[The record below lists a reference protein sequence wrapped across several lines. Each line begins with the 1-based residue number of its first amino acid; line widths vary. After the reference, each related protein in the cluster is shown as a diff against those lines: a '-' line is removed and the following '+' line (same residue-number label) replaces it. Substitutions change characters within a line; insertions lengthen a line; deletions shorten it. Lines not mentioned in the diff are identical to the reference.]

1 MEISAKLVKDLRD
14 RTGAGMMECKKA
26 LVESNGDIEI
36 AIENMRKAGQA
47 KADKKSSRIA
57 AEGVIKI
64 NISGD
69 KKFAT
74 LLEVNSETDF
84 AAKDDS
90 FIEFASNIEER
101 LVSKKYLDVEDLKK
115 DVEEDRQKL
124 VQSIGENIQV
134 RRLATQEFD
143 SSKKVGTYLHS
154 DNKLA
159 AMVLLKEEND
169 ELGRD
174 IAMHISAS
182 APLSINEDGVDKE
195 VLERETNIF
204 ESQAKES
211 GKDENIMQKMVEG
224 KIKRF
229 LKEVTLLSQDFIKDP
244 DTPISKLLE
253 NSDNEVISFERFK
266 VGEGIEVSS
275 KDFAEEVA
283 EQLNKDG

>member
-1 MEISAKLVKDLRD
+1 MDIKASQVKELRELS
-14 RTGAGMMECKKA
+14 GVGMMECKKA
-26 LVESNGDIEI
+26 LVETEGDIE
-36 AIENMRKAGQA
+36 KALDLLRSNSA
-47 KADKKSSRIA
+47 LKAEKKSARVA
-57 AEGVIKI
+57 ADGVIKI
-64 NISGD
+64 YVSENYASMVEI
-69 KKFAT
+69 
-74 LLEVNSETDF
+74 NSETDF
-84 AAKDDS
+84 AAKDES
-90 FIEFASNIEER
+90 FIEFTKNIEAR
-101 LVSKKYLDVEDLKK
+101 LVQKKYLDIEELKS

-134 RRLATQEFD
+134 RRLVTQEFD
-143 SSKKVGTYLHS
+143 SSQKIGTYLHS

-159 AMVLLKEEND
+159 AMVLLSQED
-169 ELGRD
+169 GELGRD

-195 VLERETNIF
+195 VLDREKSIF
-204 ESQAKES
+204 ETQARES

-224 KIKRF
+224 KVKRF

-244 DTPISKLLE
+244 DVSISKLLE
-253 NSDNEVISFERFK
+253 NSNNEVVAFERFK

>member
-1 MEISAKLVKDLRD
+1 MEIKASQVKELRELS
-14 RTGAGMMECKKA
+14 GVGMMECKKA
-26 LVESNGDIEI
+26 LVEVGGDIEKALDLLRSNSALKAEKKSARVASDGVI
-36 AIENMRKAGQA
+36 AIHVSENY
-47 KADKKSSRIA
+47 
-57 AEGVIKI
+57 
-64 NISGD
+64 
-69 KKFAT
+69 AT
-74 LLEVNSETDF
+74 MVEINSETDF

-90 FIEFASNIEER
+90 FIGFTKNIKER
-101 LVSKKYLDVEDLKK
+101 LIERKYLDVEDLKK

-134 RRLATQEFD
+134 RRLATKEFD

-159 AMVLLKEEND
+159 AMVLLKEENN

-174 IAMHISAS
+174 IAMHISAL
-182 APLSINEDGVDKE
+182 APLSICADGVDKK
-195 VLERETNIF
+195 VLEREKNIY
-204 ESQAKES
+204 ESQARDS
-211 GKDENIMQKMVEG
+211 GKNENIMQKMVEG

-229 LKEVTLLSQDFIKDP
+229 LKEITLLSQDFIKDP
-244 DTPISKLLE
+244 DTSISKLLE

>member
-1 MEISAKLVKDLRD
+1 MEIKASQVKELRELS
-14 RTGAGMMECKKA
+14 GVGMMECKKA
-26 LVESNGDIEI
+26 LVEVEGDIE
-36 AIENMRKAGQA
+36 KALDLLRSNSA
-47 KADKKSSRIA
+47 LKAEKKSARVA
-57 AEGVIKI
+57 ADGVIKVHVSK
-64 NISGD
+64 NY
-69 KKFAT
+69 AT
-74 LLEVNSETDF
+74 MVEINSETDF

-90 FIEFASNIEER
+90 FIEFTKNIEER
-101 LVSKKYLDVEDLKK
+101 LVEKKYLDVEDLKK

-124 VQSIGENIQV
+124 VQSIGENIQI

-182 APLSINEDGVDKE
+182 APLSINEDGVDKN

-204 ESQAKES
+204 ESQARES

-244 DTPISKLLE
+244 DTSISKLLE

>member
-1 MEISAKLVKDLRD
+1 MDIKASQVKELRELS
-14 RTGAGMMECKKA
+14 GVGMMECKKA
-26 LVESNGDIEI
+26 LVETEGDIE
-36 AIENMRKAGQA
+36 KALDLLRSNSA
-47 KADKKSSRIA
+47 LKAEKKSARVA
-57 AEGVIKI
+57 ADGVIKI
-64 NISGD
+64 YVSENYASMVEI
-69 KKFAT
+69 
-74 LLEVNSETDF
+74 NSETDF
-84 AAKDDS
+84 AAKDES
-90 FIEFASNIEER
+90 FIKFTKNIEAR
-101 LVSKKYLDVEDLKK
+101 LVQKKYLDIEELKS

-134 RRLATQEFD
+134 RRLVTQEFD
-143 SSKKVGTYLHS
+143 SSKKIGTYLHS

-159 AMVLLKEEND
+159 AMVLLSEENG

-195 VLERETNIF
+195 VLDREKSIF
-204 ESQAKES
+204 ETQARES

-224 KIKRF
+224 KVKRF

-244 DTPISKLLE
+244 DVSISKLLE
-253 NSDNEVISFERFK
+253 NSNNEVVAFERFK

>member
-1 MEISAKLVKDLRD
+1 MEIKASQVKELRELS
-14 RTGAGMMECKKA
+14 GVGMMECKKA
-26 LVESNGDIEI
+26 LVEVEGDIE
-36 AIENMRKAGQA
+36 KALDLLRSNSA
-47 KADKKSSRIA
+47 LKAEKKSARVA
-57 AEGVIKI
+57 ADGVIKVHVSE
-64 NISGD
+64 NY
-69 KKFAT
+69 AT
-74 LLEVNSETDF
+74 MVEINSETDF

-90 FIEFASNIEER
+90 FIEFTKNIEER
-101 LVSKKYLDVEDLKK
+101 LVEKKYLDVEDLKK

-124 VQSIGENIQV
+124 VQSIGENIQI

-174 IAMHISAS
+174 IAMHISAL
-182 APLSINEDGVDKE
+182 APLSINEDGVDKN
-195 VLERETNIF
+195 VLERERNIF
-204 ESQAKES
+204 ESQARES
-211 GKDENIMQKMVEG
+211 GKEENIMQKMVEG

-244 DTPISKLLE
+244 DTSISKLLE
-253 NSDNEVISFERFK
+253 NSDNEVVSFERFK

>member
-1 MEISAKLVKDLRD
+1 MEIKASQVKELRELS
-14 RTGAGMMECKKA
+14 GVGMMECKKA
-26 LVESNGDIEI
+26 LVEVEGDIE
-36 AIENMRKAGQA
+36 KALDLLRSNSA
-47 KADKKSSRIA
+47 LKAEKKSARVA
-57 AEGVIKI
+57 ADGVIKVHVSE
-64 NISGD
+64 NY
-69 KKFAT
+69 AT
-74 LLEVNSETDF
+74 MVEINSETDF

-90 FIEFASNIEER
+90 FIEFAKNIEER

-124 VQSIGENIQV
+124 VQSIGENIQI

-182 APLSINEDGVDKE
+182 APLSINEDGVDKN

-204 ESQAKES
+204 ESQARES

-244 DTPISKLLE
+244 DTSISKLLE
-253 NSDNEVISFERFK
+253 NSDNEVVSFERFK

>member
-1 MEISAKLVKDLRD
+1 MDIKASQVKELRELS
-14 RTGAGMMECKKA
+14 GVGMMECKKA
-26 LVESNGDIEI
+26 LVETEGDIE
-36 AIENMRKAGQA
+36 KALDLLRSNSA
-47 KADKKSSRIA
+47 LKAEKKSARVA
-57 AEGVIKI
+57 ADGVIKI
-64 NISGD
+64 YVSENYASMVEI
-69 KKFAT
+69 
-74 LLEVNSETDF
+74 NSETDF
-84 AAKDDS
+84 AAKDES
-90 FIEFASNIEER
+90 FIEFTENIEAR
-101 LVSKKYLDVEDLKK
+101 LVQKKYLDIEELKS

-134 RRLATQEFD
+134 RRLVTQEFD
-143 SSKKVGTYLHS
+143 SSQKIGTYLHS

-159 AMVLLKEEND
+159 AMVLLSEENG

-195 VLERETNIF
+195 VLDREKSIF
-204 ESQAKES
+204 ETQARES

-224 KIKRF
+224 KVKRF

-244 DTPISKLLE
+244 DVSISKLLE
-253 NSDNEVISFERFK
+253 NSNNEVVAFERFK

>member
-1 MEISAKLVKDLRD
+1 MDIKASQVKELRELS
-14 RTGAGMMECKKA
+14 GVGMMECKKA
-26 LVESNGDIEI
+26 LVETEGDIE
-36 AIENMRKAGQA
+36 KALDLLRSNSA
-47 KADKKSSRIA
+47 LKAEKKSARVA
-57 AEGVIKI
+57 ADGVIKI
-64 NISGD
+64 YVSENYASMVEI
-69 KKFAT
+69 
-74 LLEVNSETDF
+74 NSETDF
-84 AAKDDS
+84 AAKDES
-90 FIEFASNIEER
+90 FIEFTKNIEAR
-101 LVSKKYLDVEDLKK
+101 LVQKKYLDIEELKS

-134 RRLATQEFD
+134 RRLVTQEFD
-143 SSKKVGTYLHS
+143 SSQKIGTYLHS

-159 AMVLLKEEND
+159 AMVLLTEENG

-182 APLSINEDGVDKE
+182 APLSITEDDVDKE
-195 VLERETNIF
+195 VLDREKSIF
-204 ESQAKES
+204 ETQARES

-224 KIKRF
+224 KVKRF

-244 DTPISKLLE
+244 DVSISKLLE
-253 NSDNEVISFERFK
+253 NSNNEVVAFERFK

>member
-1 MEISAKLVKDLRD
+1 MEIKASQVKELRELS
-14 RTGAGMMECKKA
+14 GVGMMECKKA
-26 LVESNGDIEI
+26 LVEVEGDIE
-36 AIENMRKAGQA
+36 KALDLLRSNSA
-47 KADKKSSRIA
+47 LKAEKKSARVA
-57 AEGVIKI
+57 ADGVIKVHVSE
-64 NISGD
+64 NY
-69 KKFAT
+69 AT
-74 LLEVNSETDF
+74 MVEINSETDF

-143 SSKKVGTYLHS
+143 SPKKVGTYLHS

-159 AMVLLKEEND
+159 AMVLLKEKDD

-174 IAMHISAS
+174 VAMHISAS

-204 ESQAKES
+204 ESQARES
-211 GKDENIMQKMVEG
+211 GKDENIMQKIVEG

-244 DTPISKLLE
+244 DISISKLLE
-253 NSDNEVISFERFK
+253 NSNNEVISFERFK

>member
-1 MEISAKLVKDLRD
+1 MDIKASQVKELRELS
-14 RTGAGMMECKKA
+14 GVGMMECKKA
-26 LVESNGDIEI
+26 LVETEGDIE
-36 AIENMRKAGQA
+36 KALDLLRSNSA
-47 KADKKSSRIA
+47 LKAEKKSARVA
-57 AEGVIKI
+57 ADGVIKI
-64 NISGD
+64 YVSENYASMVEI
-69 KKFAT
+69 
-74 LLEVNSETDF
+74 NSETDF
-84 AAKDDS
+84 AAKDES
-90 FIEFASNIEER
+90 FIEFTKNIEAR
-101 LVSKKYLDVEDLKK
+101 LMQKKYLDIEELKS

-134 RRLATQEFD
+134 RRLVTQEFD
-143 SSKKVGTYLHS
+143 SSKKIGTYLHS

-159 AMVLLKEEND
+159 AMVLLSKEND

-195 VLERETNIF
+195 VLDREKSIF
-204 ESQAKES
+204 ETQARES

-224 KIKRF
+224 KVKRF
-229 LKEVTLLSQDFIKDP
+229 LKEVTLISQDFIKDP
-244 DTPISKLLE
+244 DVSISKLLE
-253 NSDNEVISFERFK
+253 NSNNEVVAFERFK

>member
-1 MEISAKLVKDLRD
+1 MEIKASQVKELRELS
-14 RTGAGMMECKKA
+14 GVGMMECKKA
-26 LVESNGDIEI
+26 LVEVEGDIE
-36 AIENMRKAGQA
+36 KALDLLRSNSA
-47 KADKKSSRIA
+47 LKAEKKSARVA
-57 AEGVIKI
+57 ADGVIKVHVSE
-64 NISGD
+64 NY
-69 KKFAT
+69 AT
-74 LLEVNSETDF
+74 MVEINSETDF

-90 FIEFASNIEER
+90 FIEFAKNIEER
-101 LVSKKYLDVEDLKK
+101 LVNKKYLDVEDLKK

-182 APLSINEDGVDKE
+182 APLSISADGVDKK
-195 VLERETNIF
+195 VLEREINIF
-204 ESQAKES
+204 ESQARES

-244 DTPISKLLE
+244 DTSISKLLE

>member
-1 MEISAKLVKDLRD
+1 MEIKASQVKELRELS
-14 RTGAGMMECKKA
+14 GVGMMECKKA
-26 LVESNGDIEI
+26 LVEVEGDIE
-36 AIENMRKAGQA
+36 KALDLLRSNSA
-47 KADKKSSRIA
+47 LKAEKKSARVA
-57 AEGVIKI
+57 ADGVIKVHVSE
-64 NISGD
+64 NY
-69 KKFAT
+69 AT
-74 LLEVNSETDF
+74 MVEINSETDF

-90 FIEFASNIEER
+90 FIEFTKNIEER
-101 LVSKKYLDVEDLKK
+101 LVEKKYLDVEDLKK

-124 VQSIGENIQV
+124 VQSIGENIQI

-159 AMVLLKEEND
+159 AIVLLKEEND

-182 APLSINEDGVDKE
+182 APLSINEDGVDKN
-195 VLERETNIF
+195 VLERERNIF
-204 ESQAKES
+204 ESQARES

-244 DTPISKLLE
+244 DTSISKLLE
-253 NSDNEVISFERFK
+253 NSDNEVVSFERFK

>member
-1 MEISAKLVKDLRD
+1 MEIKASQVKELRELS
-14 RTGAGMMECKKA
+14 GVGMMECKKA
-26 LVESNGDIEI
+26 LVEVEGDIE
-36 AIENMRKAGQA
+36 KALDLLRSNSA
-47 KADKKSSRIA
+47 LKAEKKSARVA
-57 AEGVIKI
+57 ADGVIKVHVSE
-64 NISGD
+64 NY
-69 KKFAT
+69 AT
-74 LLEVNSETDF
+74 MVEINSETDF

-90 FIEFASNIEER
+90 FIEFAKNIEER

-134 RRLATQEFD
+134 RRLASKEFD
-143 SSKKVGTYLHS
+143 SPKKVGTYLHS

-182 APLSINEDGVDKE
+182 APLSINENGVDKE

-204 ESQAKES
+204 ESQARES

-244 DTPISKLLE
+244 DTSISKILE
-253 NSDNEVISFERFK
+253 NSNNEVISFERFK

>member
-1 MEISAKLVKDLRD
+1 MEIKASQVKELRELS
-14 RTGAGMMECKKA
+14 GVGMMECKKA
-26 LVESNGDIEI
+26 LVEVGGDIE
-36 AIENMRKAGQA
+36 KALDLLRSNSA
-47 KADKKSSRIA
+47 LKAEKKSARVA
-57 AEGVIKI
+57 ADGVIAVHVSE
-64 NISGD
+64 NY
-69 KKFAT
+69 AT
-74 LLEVNSETDF
+74 MVEINSETDF

-90 FIEFASNIEER
+90 FIGFTKNIKER
-101 LVSKKYLDVEDLKK
+101 LIDRKYLDVEDLKK

-134 RRLATQEFD
+134 RRLATKEFD

-159 AMVLLKEEND
+159 AMVLLKEENN

-182 APLSINEDGVDKE
+182 APLSISADGVDKKI
-195 VLERETNIF
+195 LEREKNIF
-204 ESQAKES
+204 ESQARES

-244 DTPISKLLE
+244 DTSISKLLE

-283 EQLNKDG
+283 EQLKKDG

>member
-1 MEISAKLVKDLRD
+1 MEIKASQVKELRELS
-14 RTGAGMMECKKA
+14 GVGMMECKKA
-26 LVESNGDIEI
+26 LVEVGGDIE
-36 AIENMRKAGQA
+36 KALDLLRSNSA
-47 KADKKSSRIA
+47 LKAEKKSARVA
-57 AEGVIKI
+57 ADGVIAVHV
-64 NISGD
+64 SED
-69 KKFAT
+69 YAT
-74 LLEVNSETDF
+74 MVEINSETDF
-84 AAKDDS
+84 AAKDES
-90 FIEFASNIEER
+90 FIGFTKNIKER
-101 LVSKKYLDVEDLKK
+101 LIDRKYLDVEDLKK

-182 APLSINEDGVDKE
+182 APLSISADGVDKK
-195 VLERETNIF
+195 VLEREINIF
-204 ESQAKES
+204 ESQARES
-211 GKDENIMQKMVEG
+211 GKDKNIMQKMVEG
-224 KIKRF
+224 KINRF
-229 LKEVTLLSQDFIKDP
+229 LKEATLLSQDFIKDP
-244 DTPISKLLE
+244 DTSISKLLE

>member
-1 MEISAKLVKDLRD
+1 MEIKASLVKELRELS
-14 RTGAGMMECKKA
+14 GVGMMECKKA
-26 LVESNGDIEI
+26 LVEVEGDIE
-36 AIENMRKAGQA
+36 KALDLLRSNSA
-47 KADKKSSRIA
+47 LKAEKKSARVA
-57 AEGVIKI
+57 ADGLIKVHVSE
-64 NISGD
+64 NY
-69 KKFAT
+69 AT
-74 LLEVNSETDF
+74 MVEINSETDF

-90 FIEFASNIEER
+90 FIEFAKNIEER
-101 LVSKKYLDVEDLKK
+101 LISKKYLDVEDLKK

-143 SSKKVGTYLHS
+143 SPKKAGTYLHS

-182 APLSINEDGVDKE
+182 APLSINEDGIDKE

-204 ESQAKES
+204 ESQAKDS
-211 GKDENIMQKMVEG
+211 GKDKNIMQKIVEG

-244 DTPISKLLE
+244 DTSISKLLE

>member
-1 MEISAKLVKDLRD
+1 MEIKASQVKELRELS
-14 RTGAGMMECKKA
+14 GVGMMECKKA
-26 LVESNGDIEI
+26 LVEAEGDIE
-36 AIENMRKAGQA
+36 KALDLLRSNSA
-47 KADKKSSRIA
+47 LKAEKKSARVA
-57 AEGVIKI
+57 ADGVIKVH
-64 NISGD
+64 ISENY
-69 KKFAT
+69 AT
-74 LLEVNSETDF
+74 MVEINSETDF
-84 AAKDDS
+84 AAKDKS
-90 FIEFASNIEER
+90 FIEFTKNIEER
-101 LVSKKYLDVEDLKK
+101 LFDKKYLDVEDLRK

-159 AMVLLKEEND
+159 SMVLLKEEND

-182 APLSINEDGVDKE
+182 APLSINVDGVDKKI
-195 VLERETNIF
+195 LERETNIF
-204 ESQAKES
+204 ESQARES

-244 DTPISKLLE
+244 DTSISKLLE

>member
-1 MEISAKLVKDLRD
+1 MEIKASQVKELRELS
-14 RTGAGMMECKKA
+14 GVGMMECKKA
-26 LVESNGDIEI
+26 LVEVEGDIE
-36 AIENMRKAGQA
+36 KALDLLRSNSA
-47 KADKKSSRIA
+47 LKAEKKSARVA
-57 AEGVIKI
+57 ADGVIKVHVSK
-64 NISGD
+64 NY
-69 KKFAT
+69 AT
-74 LLEVNSETDF
+74 MVEINSETDF
-84 AAKDDS
+84 AAKDGS
-90 FIEFASNIEER
+90 FIEFTRNIEER
-101 LVSKKYLDVEDLKK
+101 LVEKKYLDVEDLKK

-159 AMVLLKEEND
+159 AMVLLKEDND

-224 KIKRF
+224 KVKRF

-244 DTPISKLLE
+244 DTSISKLLE

>member
-1 MEISAKLVKDLRD
+1 MEIKASQVKELRELS
-14 RTGAGMMECKKA
+14 GVGMMECKKA
-26 LVESNGDIEI
+26 LVEVGGDIE
-36 AIENMRKAGQA
+36 KALDLLRSNSA
-47 KADKKSSRIA
+47 LKAEKKSARVA
-57 AEGVIKI
+57 ADGVIKVHVSE
-64 NISGD
+64 NY
-69 KKFAT
+69 AT
-74 LLEVNSETDF
+74 MVEINSETDF
-84 AAKDDS
+84 AAKDKS
-90 FIEFASNIEER
+90 FIEFTKNIEER
-101 LVSKKYLDVEDLKK
+101 LFDKKYLDVEDLRK

-143 SSKKVGTYLHS
+143 SSKKIGTYLHS

-159 AMVLLKEEND
+159 SMVLLKEEND

-182 APLSINEDGVDKE
+182 APLSINVDGVDKKI
-195 VLERETNIF
+195 LERETNIF
-204 ESQAKES
+204 ESQARES

-244 DTPISKLLE
+244 DTSISKLLE

-283 EQLNKDG
+283 EQLSKDG

>member
-1 MEISAKLVKDLRD
+1 MEIKASQVKELRELS
-14 RTGAGMMECKKA
+14 GVGMMECKKA
-26 LVESNGDIEI
+26 LVEVEGDIE
-36 AIENMRKAGQA
+36 KALDLLRSNSA
-47 KADKKSSRIA
+47 LKAEKKSARVA
-57 AEGVIKI
+57 ADGVIKVHVSE
-64 NISGD
+64 NY
-69 KKFAT
+69 AT
-74 LLEVNSETDF
+74 MVEINSETDF
-84 AAKDDS
+84 AAKDKS
-90 FIEFASNIEER
+90 FIEFTKNIEER
-101 LVSKKYLDVEDLKK
+101 LIDKQYLDVEDLRK

-143 SSKKVGTYLHS
+143 SSKKIGTYLHS

-244 DTPISKLLE
+244 DTSISKLLE

>member
-1 MEISAKLVKDLRD
+1 MEIKASQVKELRELS
-14 RTGAGMMECKKA
+14 GVGMMECKKA
-26 LVESNGDIEI
+26 LVEVEGDIE
-36 AIENMRKAGQA
+36 KALDLLRSNSA
-47 KADKKSSRIA
+47 LKAEKKSARVA
-57 AEGVIKI
+57 ADGVIKVH
-64 NISGD
+64 ISENY
-69 KKFAT
+69 AT
-74 LLEVNSETDF
+74 MVEINSETDF
-84 AAKDDS
+84 AAKDKS
-90 FIEFASNIEER
+90 FIEFTKNIEER
-101 LVSKKYLDVEDLKK
+101 LFDKKYLDVEDLRK

-143 SSKKVGTYLHS
+143 SSKKIGTYLHS

-182 APLSINEDGVDKE
+182 APLSINVDGVDKKI
-195 VLERETNIF
+195 LERETNIF
-204 ESQAKES
+204 ESQARES

-244 DTPISKLLE
+244 DTSISKLLE

-283 EQLNKDG
+283 EQLSKDG

>member
-1 MEISAKLVKDLRD
+1 MDIKASQVKELRELS
-14 RTGAGMMECKKA
+14 GVGMMECKKA
-26 LVESNGDIEI
+26 LVETEGDIE
-36 AIENMRKAGQA
+36 KALDLLRSNSA
-47 KADKKSSRIA
+47 LKAEKKSARVA
-57 AEGVIKI
+57 ADGVIKI
-64 NISGD
+64 YVSENYASMVEI
-69 KKFAT
+69 
-74 LLEVNSETDF
+74 NSETDF
-84 AAKDDS
+84 AAKDES
-90 FIEFASNIEER
+90 FIEFTKNIEAR
-101 LVSKKYLDVEDLKK
+101 LVQKKYLDIEELKS

-134 RRLATQEFD
+134 RRLVTQEFD
-143 SSKKVGTYLHS
+143 SSKKIGTYLHS

-159 AMVLLKEEND
+159 AMVLLSDED
-169 ELGRD
+169 GELGRD

-195 VLERETNIF
+195 VLDREKSIF
-204 ESQAKES
+204 ETQARES

-224 KIKRF
+224 KVKRF

-244 DTPISKLLE
+244 DVSISKLLE
-253 NSDNEVISFERFK
+253 NSNNEVVAFERFK

>member
-1 MEISAKLVKDLRD
+1 MEIKASQVKELRELS
-14 RTGAGMMECKKA
+14 GVGMMECKKA
-26 LVESNGDIEI
+26 LVEVEGDIE
-36 AIENMRKAGQA
+36 KALDLLRSNSA
-47 KADKKSSRIA
+47 LKAEKKSARVA
-57 AEGVIKI
+57 ADGVIKVHVSE
-64 NISGD
+64 NY
-69 KKFAT
+69 AT
-74 LLEVNSETDF
+74 MVEINSETDF
-84 AAKDDS
+84 AAKDKS
-90 FIEFASNIEER
+90 FIEFTKNIEER
-101 LVSKKYLDVEDLKK
+101 LFDKKYLDVEDLRK

-182 APLSINEDGVDKE
+182 APLSINVDGVDKKI
-195 VLERETNIF
+195 LERETNIF
-204 ESQAKES
+204 ESQARES

-244 DTPISKLLE
+244 ETSISKLLE
-253 NSDNEVISFERFK
+253 SSDNEVISFERFK

-283 EQLNKDG
+283 EQLSKDG

>member
-1 MEISAKLVKDLRD
+1 MDIKASQVKELRELS
-14 RTGAGMMECKKA
+14 GVGMMECKKA
-26 LVESNGDIEI
+26 LVETEGDTEKALDLLRSNS
-36 AIENMRKAGQA
+36 ALKAE
-47 KADKKSSRIA
+47 KKSARVA
-57 AEGVIKI
+57 ADGVIKI
-64 NISGD
+64 YVSENYASMVEI
-69 KKFAT
+69 
-74 LLEVNSETDF
+74 NSETDF
-84 AAKDDS
+84 AAKDES
-90 FIEFASNIEER
+90 FIEFTKNIEAR
-101 LVSKKYLDVEDLKK
+101 LVQKKYLDIEELKS

-134 RRLATQEFD
+134 RRLVTQEFD
-143 SSKKVGTYLHS
+143 SSQKIGTYLHS

-159 AMVLLKEEND
+159 AMVLLSEENG

-195 VLERETNIF
+195 VLDREKSIF
-204 ESQAKES
+204 ETQARES

-224 KIKRF
+224 KVKRF

-244 DTPISKLLE
+244 DVSISKLLE
-253 NSDNEVISFERFK
+253 NSNNEVVAFERFK

>member
-1 MEISAKLVKDLRD
+1 MEIKASQVKELRELS
-14 RTGAGMMECKKA
+14 GVGMMECKKA
-26 LVESNGDIEI
+26 LVEVEGDIE
-36 AIENMRKAGQA
+36 KALDLLRSNSA
-47 KADKKSSRIA
+47 LKAEKKSARVA
-57 AEGVIKI
+57 ADGIIKVYASK
-64 NISGD
+64 NY
-69 KKFAT
+69 AT
-74 LLEVNSETDF
+74 MVEINSETDF

-90 FIEFASNIEER
+90 FIEFTKNIEER
-101 LVSKKYLDVEDLKK
+101 LVKTKYLDVEDLKK

-124 VQSIGENIQV
+124 VQSIGENIQI

-143 SSKKVGTYLHS
+143 SSKKVGIYLHS

-174 IAMHISAS
+174 IAMHISAL
-182 APLSINEDGVDKE
+182 APLSINEDGVDKN

-204 ESQAKES
+204 ESQARES
-211 GKDENIMQKMVEG
+211 GKDDNIMKKMIEG

-244 DTPISKLLE
+244 DTSISKLLE
-253 NSDNEVISFERFK
+253 NSDNEVVSFERFK

-283 EQLNKDG
+283 EQLKKDG

>member
-1 MEISAKLVKDLRD
+1 MEIKASQVKELRELS
-14 RTGAGMMECKKA
+14 GVGMMECKKA
-26 LVESNGDIEI
+26 LVEVGGDIE
-36 AIENMRKAGQA
+36 KALDLLRSNSA
-47 KADKKSSRIA
+47 LKAEKKSARVA
-57 AEGVIKI
+57 ADGVIAVHV
-64 NISGD
+64 SED
-69 KKFAT
+69 YAT
-74 LLEVNSETDF
+74 MVEINSETDF
-84 AAKDDS
+84 AAKDES
-90 FIEFASNIEER
+90 FIGFTKNIKEKLIDR
-101 LVSKKYLDVEDLKK
+101 KYLDVEDLKK

-143 SSKKVGTYLHS
+143 RSKKLGTYLHS

-182 APLSINEDGVDKE
+182 APLSISADGVDKK
-195 VLERETNIF
+195 VLEREINIF
-204 ESQAKES
+204 ESQARES

-244 DTPISKLLE
+244 DTSISKLLE

>member
-1 MEISAKLVKDLRD
+1 MDIKASQVKELRELS
-14 RTGAGMMECKKA
+14 GVGMMECKKA
-26 LVESNGDIEI
+26 LVETEGDIE
-36 AIENMRKAGQA
+36 KALDLLRSNSA
-47 KADKKSSRIA
+47 LKAEKKSARVA
-57 AEGVIKI
+57 ADGVIKI
-64 NISGD
+64 YVSENYASMVEI
-69 KKFAT
+69 
-74 LLEVNSETDF
+74 NSETDF
-84 AAKDDS
+84 AAKDES
-90 FIEFASNIEER
+90 FIEFTKNIEAR
-101 LVSKKYLDVEDLKK
+101 LVQKKYLDIEELKS

-134 RRLATQEFD
+134 RRLVTQEFD
-143 SSKKVGTYLHS
+143 SSQKIGTYLHS

-159 AMVLLKEEND
+159 AMVLLSEED
-169 ELGRD
+169 VELGRD

-195 VLERETNIF
+195 VLDREKSIF
-204 ESQAKES
+204 ETQARES

-224 KIKRF
+224 KVKRF

-244 DTPISKLLE
+244 DVSISKLLE
-253 NSDNEVISFERFK
+253 NSNNEVVAFERFK

>member
-1 MEISAKLVKDLRD
+1 MEIKASQVKELRELS
-14 RTGAGMMECKKA
+14 GVGMMECKKA
-26 LVESNGDIEI
+26 LVEVEGDIE
-36 AIENMRKAGQA
+36 KALDLLRSNSA
-47 KADKKSSRIA
+47 LKAEKKSARVA
-57 AEGVIKI
+57 ADGVIKVHVSE
-64 NISGD
+64 NY
-69 KKFAT
+69 AT
-74 LLEVNSETDF
+74 MVEINSETDF

-90 FIEFASNIEER
+90 FIEFTKNIEER
-101 LVSKKYLDVEDLKK
+101 LVEKKYLDVEDLKK

-124 VQSIGENIQV
+124 VQSIGENIQI

-182 APLSINEDGVDKE
+182 APLSINEDGVDKN
-195 VLERETNIF
+195 VLERERNIF
-204 ESQAKES
+204 ESQARES

-229 LKEVTLLSQDFIKDP
+229 LKEVTLLSQDSIKDP
-244 DTPISKLLE
+244 DTSISKLLE
-253 NSDNEVISFERFK
+253 NSDNEVVSFERFK

>member
-1 MEISAKLVKDLRD
+1 VEIKASQVKELRELS
-14 RTGAGMMECKKA
+14 GVGMMECKKA
-26 LVESNGDIEI
+26 LVEVEGDIE
-36 AIENMRKAGQA
+36 KALDLLRSNSA
-47 KADKKSSRIA
+47 LKAEKKSARVA
-57 AEGVIKI
+57 ADGVIKVHVSE
-64 NISGD
+64 NY
-69 KKFAT
+69 AT
-74 LLEVNSETDF
+74 MVEINSETDF

-90 FIEFASNIEER
+90 FIEFTKNIEER
-101 LVSKKYLDVEDLKK
+101 LVEKKYLDVEDLKK

-124 VQSIGENIQV
+124 VQSIGENIQI

-182 APLSINEDGVDKE
+182 APLSINEDGVDKN
-195 VLERETNIF
+195 VLERERNIF
-204 ESQAKES
+204 ESQARES

-244 DTPISKLLE
+244 DTSISKLLE

>member
-1 MEISAKLVKDLRD
+1 MEIKASQVKELRELS
-14 RTGAGMMECKKA
+14 GVGMMECKKA
-26 LVESNGDIEI
+26 LVEVEGDIE
-36 AIENMRKAGQA
+36 KALDLLRSNSA
-47 KADKKSSRIA
+47 LKAEKKSARVA
-57 AEGVIKI
+57 ADGVIKVHVSE
-64 NISGD
+64 NY
-69 KKFAT
+69 AT
-74 LLEVNSETDF
+74 MVEINSETDF

-90 FIEFASNIEER
+90 FIEFTKNIEER
-101 LVSKKYLDVEDLKK
+101 LVKKKYLDVEDLKK

-124 VQSIGENIQV
+124 VQSIGENIQI

-182 APLSINEDGVDKE
+182 APLSINEDGVDKN
-195 VLERETNIF
+195 VLERERNIF
-204 ESQAKES
+204 ESQARES

-244 DTPISKLLE
+244 DTSISKLLE
-253 NSDNEVISFERFK
+253 NSDNEVVSFERFK

>member
-1 MEISAKLVKDLRD
+1 MEIKASQVKELRELS
-14 RTGAGMMECKKA
+14 GVGMMECKKA
-26 LVESNGDIEI
+26 LVEVEGDIE
-36 AIENMRKAGQA
+36 KALDLLRSNSA
-47 KADKKSSRIA
+47 LKAEKKSARVA
-57 AEGVIKI
+57 ADGIIKVHVSQ
-64 NISGD
+64 NY
-69 KKFAT
+69 AT
-74 LLEVNSETDF
+74 MVEINSETDF

-90 FIEFASNIEER
+90 FIEFAKNIEER

-169 ELGRD
+169 ELGKD

-204 ESQAKES
+204 ESC
-211 GKDENIMQKMVEG
+211 
-224 KIKRF
+224 
-229 LKEVTLLSQDFIKDP
+229 LLYTSPSPRD
-244 DTPISKLLE
+244 
-253 NSDNEVISFERFK
+253 R
-266 VGEGIEVSS
+266 G
-275 KDFAEEVA
+275 
-283 EQLNKDG
+283 

>member
-1 MEISAKLVKDLRD
+1 MEIKASQVKELRELS
-14 RTGAGMMECKKA
+14 GVGMMECKKA
-26 LVESNGDIEI
+26 LVEVEGDIE
-36 AIENMRKAGQA
+36 KALDLLRSNSA
-47 KADKKSSRIA
+47 LKAEKKSARVA
-57 AEGVIKI
+57 ADGVIKVHVSE
-64 NISGD
+64 NY
-69 KKFAT
+69 AT
-74 LLEVNSETDF
+74 MVEINSETDF

-90 FIEFASNIEER
+90 FIEFTKNIEER
-101 LVSKKYLDVEDLKK
+101 LVEKKYLDVEDLKK

-124 VQSIGENIQV
+124 VQSIGENIQI

-159 AMVLLKEEND
+159 AMVLLKQEND

-182 APLSINEDGVDKE
+182 APLSINEDGVSKN
-195 VLERETNIF
+195 VLERERNIF
-204 ESQAKES
+204 ESQARES

-244 DTPISKLLE
+244 DTSISKLLE
-253 NSDNEVISFERFK
+253 NSDNEVVSFERFK

>member
-1 MEISAKLVKDLRD
+1 MDIKASQVKELRELS
-14 RTGAGMMECKKA
+14 GVGMMECKKA
-26 LVESNGDIEI
+26 LVETEGDIE
-36 AIENMRKAGQA
+36 KALDLLRSNSA
-47 KADKKSSRIA
+47 LKAEKKSARVA
-57 AEGVIKI
+57 ADGVIKI
-64 NISGD
+64 YVSENYASMVEI
-69 KKFAT
+69 
-74 LLEVNSETDF
+74 NSETDF
-84 AAKDDS
+84 AAKDES
-90 FIEFASNIEER
+90 FIEFTKNIEAR
-101 LVSKKYLDVEDLKK
+101 LVQKKYLDIEELKS

-134 RRLATQEFD
+134 RRLVTQEFD
-143 SSKKVGTYLHS
+143 SSKKIGTYLHS

-159 AMVLLKEEND
+159 AMVLLREEND

-195 VLERETNIF
+195 VLDREKSIF
-204 ESQAKES
+204 ETQARES

-224 KIKRF
+224 KVKRF

-244 DTPISKLLE
+244 DVSISKLLE
-253 NSDNEVISFERFK
+253 NSNNEVVAFERFK